1 MKFIRFI
8 VRGIGWLVLAGLVYT
23 FAMST
28 YVLSEEEN
36 PAHAAQMFSGFW
48 LAAWYFTRHRTRIE
62 TLIKSNEEYAKFRME
77 CIDKRITALTGNTLP
92 PAPSS
97 PPARNA

>member
-1 MKFIRFI
+1 MKFIRFT
-8 VRGIGWLVLAGLVYT
+8 VRLIGWAILGILGYT
-23 FAMST
+23 FLINS
-28 YVLSEEEN
+28 YILSEEEN

-77 CIDKRITALTGNTLP
+77 CIDKRIAALTENTP
-92 PAPSS
+92 RPAPSS
-97 PPARNA
+97 QPARNA